1 MFRWM
6 TVLATGL
13 ALSAF
18 LTLPAFADRFGAGL
32 GDRFGGFAMVGLAVT
47 AAGVEPY
54 LGFGRAGQ
62 AAPGADIVR
71 RLETFRAGPAAR
83 DLERRLDDLVCRAL
97 PPFDCRH
104 R

>member
-32 GDRFGGFAMVGLAVT
+32 GDRFGGFAMVGVAVT
-47 AAGVEPY
+47 ADGVLPY
-54 LGFGRAGQ
+54 LGLGRAGQ
-62 AAPGADIVR
+62 AAPGAAIVR
-71 RLETFRAGPAAR
+71 RVETFRAAGAR
-83 DLERRLDDLVCRAL
+83 ELELRLDDLVCRAL
-97 PPFDCRH
+97 PALGCRDH
-104 R
+104 